1 MTFLRS
7 TFEPW
12 TRRWTTPVKRIWR
25 QTDFFFSRNLMKVE
39 LFRWK
44 CCSTSMKRMEWRRWI
59 SRTSVWVSYF
69 SMSFVLSFKYW
80 NQMSDCASSDDVIQN
95 IFQNRK
101 WWMSWRRQGGVKL
114 LTSPK
119 MSWPTRFSNFWHQIG
134 LSRHLNHFQGHQED
148 FQSGGQRPQWR
159 GFKICKLDWLLLIFF
174 EKQIFNDSE
183 ITSLWCRLLWL
194 CFLFYRK
201 LAWLQSFWKRS
212 LESKM

>member
-25 QTDFFFSRNLMKVE
+25 QADFFLSRNLMKVE

-119 MSWPTRFSNFWHQIG
+119 MSWPTRFSIFYTTFFFCVTWII
-134 LSRHLNHFQGHQED
+134 
-148 FQSGGQRPQWR
+148 
-159 GFKICKLDWLLLIFF
+159 FKDIK
-174 EKQIFNDSE
+174 KIFNLVDKDHSGE
-183 ITSLWCRLLWL
+183 VS
-194 CFLFYRK
+194 
-201 LAWLQSFWKRS
+201 RS
-212 LESKM
+212 VSWTGFF